1 MPLPKIEHPI
11 HEVYLKSLDRKI
23 KFRPFLVK
31 EEKLLL
37 ISKEAEEP
45 TDAKNAIK
53 QILQNCCLEEID
65 IDKLPLFDIE
75 MFFVHLRIKSIGES
89 SKLSF
94 TCQNVVDG
102 NECGHTTDYNLDL
115 SKVEYQIPENH
126 NPIVRLSESVGIK
139 LKYPTMNIIDD
150 DVESVYSAALKIIVD
165 NIEYIYDADSVY
177 KRSDISDEE
186 LAAFL
191 EELTVD
197 QIEEIRNFFRTSPK
211 VVLEDKLNCVKCGF
225 EHRVHAEDLY
235 SFFI

>member
-37 ISKEAEEP
+37 ISKEAEDS

-94 TCQNVVDG
+94 TCQNVVDDA
-102 NECGHTTDYNLDL
+102 ECGYVTDYTLDL
-115 SKVEYQIPENH
+115 GKVDYQIPEGHRN
-126 NPIVRLSESVGIK
+126 VVKLSDTVGIK
-139 LKYPTMNIIDD
+139 LKYPTMSIVSE
-150 DVESVYSAALKIIVD
+150 DVDSVYSAALKIITD
-165 NIEYIYDADSVY
+165 NIECIYDADSVY
-177 KRSDISDEE
+177 KRSDISDDE
-186 LAAFL
+186 LKVFL

-197 QIEEIRNFFRTSPK
+197 QIDEIRNFFRTSPK
-211 VVLEDKLNCVKCGF
+211 VVLEDTISCTKCGF
-225 EHRVHAEDLY
+225 LHKVHAEDLY

>member
-45 TDAKNAIK
+45 SEAKIAIK

-65 IDKLPLFDIE
+65 IDKLPLFDVV
-75 MFFVHLRIKSIGES
+75 MFFVHLRIRSIGES
-89 SKLSF
+89 AKLSF
-94 TCQNVVDG
+94 TCQNLVDEV
-102 NECGHTTDYNLDL
+102 ECGKVTDYTLDL
-115 SKVEYQIPENH
+115 NKVKYESPEGHSDKIQLGND
-126 NPIVRLSESVGIK
+126 VGIK
-139 LKYPTMNIIDD
+139 LKYPTMSIISNEVDGA
-150 DVESVYSAALKIIVD
+150 YAAALKLISD
-165 NIEYIYDADSVY
+165 NIEYIYDKDSVY
-177 KRSDISDEE
+177 KRSEISDEE
-186 LAAFL
+186 LTNFL

-197 QIEEIRNFFRTSPK
+197 QIDEVRSFFRSSPSAI
-211 VVLEDKLNCVKCGF
+211 LEDEVVCSKCNF
-225 EHRVHAEDLY
+225 VHKIHAGDLY